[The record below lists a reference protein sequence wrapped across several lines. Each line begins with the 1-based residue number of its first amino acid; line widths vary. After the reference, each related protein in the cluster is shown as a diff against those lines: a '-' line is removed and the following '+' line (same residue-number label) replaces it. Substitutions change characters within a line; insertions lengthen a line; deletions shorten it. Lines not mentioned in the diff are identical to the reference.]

1 MDLEDEGGEVVGW
14 VEEDASLR
22 CSGTSTPFMTSTT
35 TRFRAVDEF
44 EVRVGKHEKEDER
57 SVGNGKRKMVDERSV
72 DKGKGKID
80 DEHSSGKRKYNRKRK
95 NPKVDEIFEDSD
107 SQEITDA
114 EDSSDNED
122 FVEDISSNYSISF

>member
-1 MDLEDEGGEVVGW
+1 M
-14 VEEDASLR
+14 A
-22 CSGTSTPFMTSTT
+22 
-35 TRFRAVDEF
+35 
-44 EVRVGKHEKEDER
+44 
-57 SVGNGKRKMVDERSV
+57 

-80 DEHSSGKRKYNRKRK
+80 DEHSSGKRKYNRKCK